1 VSKNYQTSRG
11 PAFTGR
17 VTAKKTKAS
26 KAAPVPPATEV
37 DPGLPGWALPSS
49 VQVAMVDLAET
60 AREGL
65 LALALA
71 TGLQVM
77 QVLARSDR
85 HRRVRCAVEVDSSV
99 RVAEYTSE
107 FGRWDEVERASDPC
121 LRPYVHGYFA
131 TSSSLVRPARER
143 HLPAAEVPMVLNFG
157 ASHTRVDARSDSGPQ
172 RLDHA
177 WVTGLQTHYHLSEA
191 IGERRFMVLRFTPLG
206 AHLFF
211 HLSMDSLTDRAVPL
225 EQVDPRIASLVSDHV
240 MVARGWAERFDA
252 MERLIGSR
260 VAQYAVPPHIERAW
274 NGLVRT
280 WGQTPVGSLAA
291 DAGCSH
297 RHLIQQFRTC
307 IGLPPKRLPCCSDS
321 IARSM
326 LLLRTDFP
334 TRRTSHISRDRRRRA
349 PTLSG
354 RVGHISQLNAD
365 TSTSRT
371 SSTSSGHLPV
381 PRHRSSYGV
390 SPPRSRESLP
400 SISYKTSGQPPA
412 TLA

>member
-1 VSKNYQTSRG
+1 
-11 PAFTGR
+11 
-17 VTAKKTKAS
+17 
-26 KAAPVPPATEV
+26 
-37 DPGLPGWALPSS
+37 
-49 VQVAMVDLAET
+49 MVDLAET

-65 LALALA
+65 LALAVA

-77 QVLARSDR
+77 QVLARRDR
-85 HRRVRCAVEVDSSV
+85 HRRVRCAVEVDPSV

-107 FGRWDEVERASDPC
+107 FGRWDEVERASDPR

-157 ASHTRVDARSDSGPQ
+157 ASHTRVDARSDGGPQ

-177 WVTGLQTHYHLSEA
+177 WVTGLQTHYHLGEA

-260 VAQYAVPPHIERAW
+260 VARYAVPPHIERAW
-274 NGLVRT
+274 NRLVRT

-297 RHLIQQFRTC
+297 RHLIQQFRAC
-307 IGLPPKRLPCCSDS
+307 IGLPPKKV
-321 IARSM
+321 AM
-326 LLLRTDFP
+326 LLRFNRSINAVTQKGLSNSPNKPYLEGSAPPGADALGARWAHIAAECGYFDQSHFIHEFRAFAGATPSEFLRGIP
-334 TRRTSHISRDRRRRA
+334 T
-349 PTLSG
+349 P
-354 RVGHISQLNAD
+354 
-365 TSTSRT
+365 
-371 SSTSSGHLPV
+371 
-381 PRHRSSYGV
+381 
-390 SPPRSRESLP
+390 
-400 SISYKTSGQPPA
+400 
-412 TLA
+412 